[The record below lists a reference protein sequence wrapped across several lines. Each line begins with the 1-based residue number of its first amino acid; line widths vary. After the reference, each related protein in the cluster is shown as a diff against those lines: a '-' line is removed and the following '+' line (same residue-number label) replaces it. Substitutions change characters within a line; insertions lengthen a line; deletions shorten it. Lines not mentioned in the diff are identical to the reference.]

1 MAEDL
6 YIDPETLDF
15 QLTPTGDFQVTTE
28 VVKQDVWKMLVL
40 AKGNFVFDP
49 ELGSLLYT
57 IPRYGNTRAAR
68 ELAKGYIRL
77 AVDEL
82 LRDGKLAIDEIEI
95 TEVTRTGFTGT
106 ITYRDLT
113 TGGATTTIDF

>member
-6 YIDPETLDF
+6 YINPETLDF
-15 QLTPTGDFQVTTE
+15 ELTPTGDFKVTTE
-28 VVKQDVWKMLVL
+28 TVKQDAWKMIVL
-40 AKGNFVFDP
+40 AKGNFTFDA
-49 ELGSLLYT
+49 ELGSLLYK
-57 IPRYGNTRAAR
+57 IPRYGNTRASR

-82 LRDGKLAIDEIEI
+82 LRENKLAIDEIEI
-95 TEVTRTGFTGT
+95 TEVTRLGFTGK

-113 TGGATTTIDF
+113 TGGATTTLDF